1 MKEEEKKELQK
12 KESNETIKKQGCVSK
27 LPPKQISRMC

>member
-12 KESNETIKKQGCVSK
+12 KEMKQLKKQGCVSK
-27 LPPKQISRMC
+27 LPPKQI